1 VTASPRSRPRCAQL
15 RAVLVAMPAPLLVL
29 ASAVHFTPVLAVP
42 GPAAVVVVVAAV
54 ALAAASAAYAARWC
68 AERRMRDDVRHHERE
83 LAHTKRQILAL
94 VSHELRTPVTGVVG
108 FSRTLSGRL
117 DDLDHDTLRLFVEA
131 IDEHANRL
139 ARLIDN
145 VVVASRTPLVVV
157 GGTCQLSTAM
167 SKAAAR
173 AGLGTDSD
181 RLQIALEG
189 SLDARIDEEAAI
201 RVLANLID
209 NAVKFGDPEARI
221 YLDGAIRDDRV
232 VLRVANAGPAI
243 PLGLRSALYDPF
255 VQGDTTD
262 TRTADGLGLGLHVVR
277 QLVEAYGGSI
287 DLVDH
292 PRLNVFEITLP
303 AATGETSPL
312 PDPTTRVSH
321 PVPSSPTPDRQ
332 AATPGPPAGAAVGEP
347 PTVPPATAPAHP
359 RTHERVG

>member
-1 VTASPRSRPRCAQL
+1 VSKRSRILAAQRRVTASPRSRPRCPLL
-15 RAVLVAMPAPLLVL
+15 RAVLVAMPAPLLLL
-29 ASAVHFTPVLAVP
+29 AGVARVTTLDVG
-42 GPAAVVVVVAAV
+42 GPAAAALVAAV
-54 ALAAASAAYAARWC
+54 ALAATSAAIAARWC
-68 AERRMRDDVRHHERE
+68 AERRLRDGVARHERE

-117 DDLDHDTLRLFVEA
+117 GDLDHDTLRLFVDA

-157 GGTCQLSTAM
+157 GGTCQLSKVL
-167 SKAAAR
+167 SEAAVR
-173 AGLGTDSD
+173 AGLGADGD

-201 RVLANLID
+201 RILANLID
-209 NAVKFGDPEARI
+209 NAVKFGDPEGCI
-221 YLDGAIRDDRV
+221 HLDGALRGDQV
-232 VLRVANAGPAI
+232 VLRVANSGPAI
-243 PLGLRSALYDPF
+243 PLGLRSALYEPF

-303 AATGETSPL
+303 AATGGTSPL
-312 PDPTTRVSH
+312 PAAPAASATSAVEPPRPQPPTDDRQPTTTSRAH
-321 PVPSSPTPDRQ
+321 Q
-332 AATPGPPAGAAVGEP
+332 HVG
-347 PTVPPATAPAHP
+347 
-359 RTHERVG
+359 

>member
-1 VTASPRSRPRCAQL
+1 MRTVWPVSERSRILGAQRGVTASPRSRPRCALL
-15 RAVLVAMPAPLLVL
+15 RAVLVSMPVPLLLLAATVRWTSVL
-29 ASAVHFTPVLAVP
+29 TVR
-42 GPAAVVVVVAAV
+42 GPAAVAVVGAAV
-54 ALAAASAAYAARWC
+54 ALAAATAAFASRWC
-68 AERRMRDDVRHHERE
+68 AERRMRDDLGQHERE

-117 DDLDHDTLRLFVEA
+117 DDLDHDTLRLFVDA

-157 GGTCQLSTAM
+157 GGTCQLSRAL
-167 SKAAAR
+167 SEAAVR
-173 AGLGTDSD
+173 AGLGADRH

-189 SLDARIDEEAAI
+189 SLDARIDEEAAV

-209 NAVKFGDPEARI
+209 NAVKFGDPDARI
-221 YLDGAIRDDRV
+221 YLDGAVRGDQV

-292 PRLNVFEITLP
+292 PRLNVFEIALP
-303 AATGETSPL
+303 AATGETSPR
-312 PDPTTRVSH
+312 PAPAAAQ
-321 PVPSSPTPDRQ
+321 RQ
-332 AATPGPPAGAAVGEP
+332 AAPAADRRSPPAAPTPERPREHVG
-347 PTVPPATAPAHP
+347 
-359 RTHERVG
+359 